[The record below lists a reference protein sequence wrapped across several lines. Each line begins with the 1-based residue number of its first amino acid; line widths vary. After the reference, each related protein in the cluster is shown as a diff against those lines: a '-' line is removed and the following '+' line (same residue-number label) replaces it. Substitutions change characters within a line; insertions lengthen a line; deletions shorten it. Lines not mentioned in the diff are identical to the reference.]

1 VSGSEYVVGLSHSEV
16 PSSATSVVIEPL
28 AVEPVSASVVGV
40 VLVVVVEASVVGV
53 VAVEASVVGVV
64 AVEASVVAVVVEAAV
79 VGAVVAVDVLST
91 AVEAGLTLQ
100 VPASIVLSRVKSKRL
115 VSATFI
121 FVLTFFFARRMKR
134 TTLIDV
140 ALVVWK
146 DSCCYD
152 IE

>member
-53 VAVEASVVGVV
+53 VAVEASVVG
-64 AVEASVVAVVVEAAV
+64 VVVEAAV

-140 ALVVWK
+140 ALVVSK